1 MKLNCPICHSI
12 LRNMALSLS
21 FFDSNLFRVQDIRS
35 AHCMKMFSEVPFYF
49 QQVYF
54 YILIA
59 MYFWYLW
66 CCTITTIRN
75 TEVYNQKIQPS
86 STQPYFLNPYYIRNL
101 KSLTIIK
108 CDFIKG
114 LSCSTTYYKFL
125 LCRSRSSQ
133 RPTQI

>member
-1 MKLNCPICHSI
+1 
-12 LRNMALSLS
+12 
-21 FFDSNLFRVQDIRS
+21 
-35 AHCMKMFSEVPFYF
+35 
-49 QQVYF
+49 
-54 YILIA
+54 

-75 TEVYNQKIQPS
+75 TKNQKIQPS

-114 LSCSTTYYKFL
+114 LPCSTTTNFFYVDQEAARGLHRFDL
-125 LCRSRSSQ
+125 G
-133 RPTQI
+133 PTM